1 MVMKRL
7 FLYCAVLAVGLV
19 PAVALA
25 GAKAQEG
32 ARPLREGSMVS
43 AVDGKL
49 TKAAESNT
57 WFFTAEVNITD
68 GRGTIKAGEPIEL
81 LPSSTLERMTS
92 LAADDDEA
100 IHVRLWARITRYC
113 NRNVLIDK
121 LPSRKFTN
129 RKAPNKQDIDL
140 KFLGENLFNRNFL
153 FPIYFVPLSTIDET
167 KEQKDQTG
175 DTGNSDE
182 ESIIPA
188 EVLERLKPKRVV
200 NLAKLKDM
208 LETERDFILA
218 NRAGFVIIDDS
229 AKVFTIDGLG
239 RNVDDLHF
247 RLLPCETLEATE
259 KSLVETPIVRQRFR
273 VSGVITMYKGQRY
286 MLLQRATRTYSHDNF
301 AR

>member
-1 MVMKRL
+1 MKRL
-7 FLYCAVLAVGLV
+7 YLYCAVLVAVLL
-19 PAVALA
+19 LA
-25 GAKAQEG
+25 AARTGAKVQEV

-49 TKAAESNT
+49 TKAAESNK

-81 LPSSTLERMTS
+81 LPSGMLERMIS
-92 LAADDDEA
+92 LAADDEA
-100 IHVRLWARITRYC
+100 SHVRLWARVTRYC

-121 LPSRKFTN
+121 MPSRKFVN
-129 RKAPNKQDIDL
+129 RKTPDKQTLDS
-140 KFLGENLFNRNFL
+140 KFLDENMFNRNFL

-167 KEQKDQTG
+167 EEQKDQAG
-175 DTGNSDE
+175 DTGETDE

-188 EVLERLKPKRVV
+188 EVLKRLKPKRVA
-200 NLAKLKDM
+200 NLARLDDM
-208 LETERDFILA
+208 LETQGDVILA
-218 NRAGFVIIDDS
+218 NRTGFVIIDDS

-239 RNVDDLHF
+239 RKVDDLHF
-247 RLLPCETLEATE
+247 KLLPCETLEATE
-259 KSLVETPIVRQRFR
+259 KSLVEMPIVRQRFR

-286 MLLQRATRTYSHDNF
+286 MLLQRATRTYSHGNF

>member
-1 MVMKRL
+1 MKRL
-7 FLYCAVLAVGLV
+7 FLYCAVFVVGLATV
-19 PAVALA
+19 VAHA
-25 GAKAQEG
+25 GAKPQEG

-43 AVDGKL
+43 AVNGKL

-68 GRGTIKAGEPIEL
+68 GRGTIKAGEQIEL

-92 LAADDDEA
+92 LAADDEA
-100 IHVRLWARITRYC
+100 IHVKLWARITRYC

-121 LPSRKFTN
+121 LPSRKFVN
-129 RKAPNKQDIDL
+129 RKAPNKQDIDS

-167 KEQKDQTG
+167 EEQKDQTD
-175 DTGNSDE
+175 DTGSSDE

-188 EVLERLKPKRVV
+188 DVLERLKPKRVV
-200 NLAKLKDM
+200 NLAKLDDM
-208 LETERDFILA
+208 LDTKGDVILA
-218 NRAGFVIIDDS
+218 NRTGFVIIDDI

-247 RLLPCETLEATE
+247 KLLPCETLEATE
-259 KSLVETPIVRQRFR
+259 KSLIDTPIVRQRFR

-286 MLLQRATRTYSHDNF
+286 MLLQRTTRTYSHGNF